1 MGSFSGGPRCAVLAL
16 RSKDTAK
23 TRRVLIARVGWMSC
37 VLAAYAT
44 VAIAQTTARVTR
56 DQSTIWAPGFQTVA
70 AVVKTGTVLTVVGRR
85 GDWYEVVVPGGER
98 ASGSTTGFIF
108 KSNVDVETGP
118 APPPP
123 SGRSRPIGTPPPSER
138 SRPIGVWG
146 FGQLGYT
153 RFSADQSFAAVL
165 GQSGGTLFGGGAE
178 VRLGRGL
185 FVNASI
191 ERFSDTGQRVFVLDR
206 QVFKLGIPDTITL
219 TPVALTTGWRFV
231 NDRATPYV
239 GAGIGRVFYKETSS
253 FADATENV
261 DARFTSYHVLGGV
274 EFRNGRVAT
283 AFEVQYSRVPNAIG
297 IGGASAGFQESD
309 LGGLGARVK
318 ILVGR

>member
-1 MGSFSGGPRCAVLAL
+1 MDS
-16 RSKDTAK
+16 TAK
-23 TRRVLIARVGWMSC
+23 ARRVLIIRIGWMSC
-37 VLAAYAT
+37 VLAAYTT

-70 AVVKTGTVLTVVGRR
+70 SVVKTGTVLTVVGRR
-85 GDWYEVVVPGGER
+85 GDWYEVVVPGSDR
-98 ASGSTTGFIF
+98 ASDATTGFIF

-118 APPPP
+118 APSSAPPGPATAPPPP
-123 SGRSRPIGTPPPSER
+123 SGRSRPIGTRPSPDR
-138 SRPIGVWG
+138 SRAIGVLG
-146 FGQLGYT
+146 FGQFGYT
-153 RFSADQSFAAVL
+153 RFSAHQSFAAVL

-191 ERFSDTGQRVFVLDR
+191 ERFTDTGQRVFVLDG

-261 DARFTSYHVLGGV
+261 DARFTSYQVLGGV
-274 EFRNGRVAT
+274 EFRNGWVAT

-297 IGGASAGFQESD
+297 IGGASAAFQESN
-309 LGGLGARVK
+309 LGGLGARIK